1 MSMPN
6 ANLPSM
12 SHLCYEARQRLRL
25 LRKAMGL
32 SRPKFAEKLGI
43 PPTTLKNYELGYR
56 DIGGGFLLLVA
67 NHNELNEY
75 VIWLM
80 NGTHIPQLILTA
92 DDIKRCHQ

>member
-1 MSMPN
+1 MQPI
-6 ANLPSM
+6 NLPSM
-12 SHLCYEARQRLRL
+12 GHLNHEARRRLRK
-25 LRKAMGL
+25 LREALGL

-56 DIGGGFLLLVA
+56 EIGGGLILQIA

-80 NGTHIPQLILTA
+80 NGTNIPQLILTA
-92 DDIKRCHQ
+92 DTVSKLNP